1 MLYQEERKMA
11 TNKELEIERNAL
23 LLEMAGKIE
32 VIYNILTSATIAQQ
46 GSQEEKS
53 ERKTRKKTKKAE

>member
-1 MLYQEERKMA
+1 MA

-23 LLEMAGKIE
+23 LLDMAGKIE